1 MLFSAV
7 SNKIRK
13 SFEHEFQKF
22 TAKEVLLNSAGKQK
36 MLTIGTGYLD
46 HSQPKIT
53 HKNNRKIK
61 TEIFTYSH
69 S

>member
-1 MLFSAV
+1 MPFSAV

-13 SFEHEFQKF
+13 FFEHEIQWF
-22 TAKEVLLNSAGKQK
+22 TAKEVLLKAAEKRK
-36 MLTIGTGYLD
+36 MLKIGTGYLD